1 MEEKQNKSA
10 TKKIRT
16 SASSLNKKSKNPQ
29 SGLIFLIN
37 LLNSE
42 IKKYYISTKNCLS
55 QGKQN
60 KIKNQTHE
68 LINKY
73 LEEFIFK
80 AKDIFKRM
88 KYMNKIYLIQQE
100 INSNE
105 KEENYFFSKNNNFN
119 KIISR
124 KKLFNEEM
132 NNYK

>member
-55 QGKQN
+55 QGRQN
-60 KIKNQTHE
+60 KIKNQTYE

-124 KKLFNEEM
+124 KKLFN
-132 NNYK
+132 